1 MLVDNIAKEYQ
12 KNLFPG
18 KQADTPWRDT
28 ERYKRHHLAFPFF
41 PFRTLHPRELNTMDI
56 SGASETIDKNSP
68 LFPGNTQINLSFHR
82 RQQNTLINFIYPYN
96 LNTELGSQ
104 ANTLDQGQRDE
115 ALTFKV
121 PNPAAGAAA
130 VPVLNVFDED
140 GNEIAPAQQPQ
151 PPATINSTIVNVT
164 VNIRSIYLQVLKIFV
179 KISKDIIIKMFFCK
193 IGKHSIIFYAQVLRI
208 KYKSVSPE
216 RPLTVVFTSL
226 RMQVTPIQ
234 RVSLHTYD
242 LSWESTNR
250 PLAVFISFVR

>member
-1 MLVDNIAKEYQ
+1 MLVGNIAKEYQ

-18 KQADTPWRDT
+18 KQSDTPWRDT

-179 KISKDIIIKMFFCK
+179 KISKDIIIKMFFFAK
-193 IGKHSIIFYAQVLRI
+193 
-208 KYKSVSPE
+208 
-216 RPLTVVFTSL
+216 
-226 RMQVTPIQ
+226 
-234 RVSLHTYD
+234 
-242 LSWESTNR
+242 
-250 PLAVFISFVR
+250 

>member
-56 SGASETIDKNSP
+56 AGASEPIDKNSP
-68 LFPGNTQINLSFHR
+68 IYPGNTQINLSFHR

-115 ALTFKV
+115 ALTFRI
-121 PNPAAGAAA
+121 PAAAAA
-130 VPVLNVFDED
+130 PVLHVFDED
-140 GNEIAPAQQPQ
+140 GNEVEPAQQPQ

-164 VNIRSIYLQVLKIFV
+164 VNIRSIYLQVKNIFV
-179 KISKDIIIKMFFCK
+179 KISADISKKNF
-193 IGKHSIIFYAQVLRI
+193 S
-208 KYKSVSPE
+208 S
-216 RPLTVVFTSL
+216 
-226 RMQVTPIQ
+226 
-234 RVSLHTYD
+234 
-242 LSWESTNR
+242 N
-250 PLAVFISFVR
+250 

>member
-1 MLVDNIAKEYQ
+1 LPGYPRLLSGDMLVDNIAKEYQ
-12 KNLFPG
+12 KKLFPG

-56 SGASETIDKNSP
+56 AGASEPIDKNSP
-68 LFPGNTQINLSFHR
+68 LYPGNTQINLSFHR

-164 VNIRSIYLQVLKIFV
+164 VNIRSIYLQVKNIFV
-179 KISKDIIIKMFFCK
+179 KISADISKKNFF
-193 IGKHSIIFYAQVLRI
+193 
-208 KYKSVSPE
+208 
-216 RPLTVVFTSL
+216 
-226 RMQVTPIQ
+226 
-234 RVSLHTYD
+234 
-242 LSWESTNR
+242 
-250 PLAVFISFVR
+250 

>member
-12 KNLFPG
+12 KKLFPG

-56 SGASETIDKNSP
+56 AGASEPIDKNSP
-68 LFPGNTQINLSFHR
+68 IYPGNTQINLSFHR

-179 KISKDIIIKMFFCK
+179 KISKDIIIKMFFFAK
-193 IGKHSIIFYAQVLRI
+193 
-208 KYKSVSPE
+208 
-216 RPLTVVFTSL
+216 
-226 RMQVTPIQ
+226 
-234 RVSLHTYD
+234 
-242 LSWESTNR
+242 
-250 PLAVFISFVR
+250 

>member
-1 MLVDNIAKEYQ
+1 
-12 KNLFPG
+12 
-18 KQADTPWRDT
+18 
-28 ERYKRHHLAFPFF
+28 
-41 PFRTLHPRELNTMDI
+41 MDI

-82 RQQNTLINFIYPYN
+82 RQQNTLINFLYPYN

-179 KISKDIIIKMFFCK
+179 KISKDIIIKMFFLQNRQTFNNFLCSGAADK
-193 IGKHSIIFYAQVLRI
+193 IQECFS
-208 KYKSVSPE
+208 
-216 RPLTVVFTSL
+216 
-226 RMQVTPIQ
+226 
-234 RVSLHTYD
+234 
-242 LSWESTNR
+242 
-250 PLAVFISFVR
+250 

>member
-115 ALTFKV
+115 ALTFKI

-179 KISKDIIIKMFFCK
+179 KISKDIIIKMFFLQNRQTFNNFLCSGAADK
-193 IGKHSIIFYAQVLRI
+193 IQECFS
-208 KYKSVSPE
+208 
-216 RPLTVVFTSL
+216 
-226 RMQVTPIQ
+226 
-234 RVSLHTYD
+234 
-242 LSWESTNR
+242 
-250 PLAVFISFVR
+250 

>member
-164 VNIRSIYLQVLKIFV
+164 VNIRSIYLQVKNIFV
-179 KISKDIIIKMFFCK
+179 KISADISKKNF
-193 IGKHSIIFYAQVLRI
+193 H
-208 KYKSVSPE
+208 
-216 RPLTVVFTSL
+216 
-226 RMQVTPIQ
+226 
-234 RVSLHTYD
+234 
-242 LSWESTNR
+242 
-250 PLAVFISFVR
+250 

>member
-179 KISKDIIIKMFFCK
+179 KISKDIIIKMFFLQNRQTFNNFLCSGAADK
-193 IGKHSIIFYAQVLRI
+193 IQECFS
-208 KYKSVSPE
+208 
-216 RPLTVVFTSL
+216 
-226 RMQVTPIQ
+226 
-234 RVSLHTYD
+234 
-242 LSWESTNR
+242 
-250 PLAVFISFVR
+250 